1 MIVALTCPAAGTAAA
16 CAAVFCPLARLTSWD
31 DFFGPEVYADSSLW
45 AKFMTEKQQLLLSCH
60 LYSCS

>member
-1 MIVALTCPAAGTAAA
+1 VLLLLVLLILPIFLAL
-16 CAAVFCPLARLTSWD
+16 RTSWD

>member
-1 MIVALTCPAAGTAAA
+1 VR
-16 CAAVFCPLARLTSWD
+16 VTSWD